1 MDGERRSQVTEPLYV
16 VARSA
21 LLDALEAIG
30 EQRDAVIVIGAQ
42 AIYLHTGDA
51 ALAVPPFTIDGDLA
65 IEPARLKAEPKLEEA
80 MLNPPVEGCP
90 GPMAW
95 RPSPSRAPRLVQRR
109 EGRR

>member
-1 MDGERRSQVTEPLYV
+1 MDGERRSEVTDPLYV

-30 EQRDAVIVIGAQ
+30 EQRDAIIVIGAQ
-42 AIYLHTGDA
+42 AIYIHTGDA

-80 MLNPPVEGCP
+80 MLKAQFRQGNQPEAGS
-90 GPMAW
+90 ATA
-95 RPSPSRAPRLVQRR
+95 S
-109 EGRR
+109 

>member
-1 MDGERRSQVTEPLYV
+1 MDGRRRSEVTDPLYV

-30 EQRDAVIVIGAQ
+30 EQRDAIIIVIGAQ

-65 IEPARLKAEPKLEEA
+65 IDPARLKPDVTREAIVSLESLFGSA
-80 MLNPPVEGCP
+80 SVP
-90 GPMAW
+90 GRKW
-95 RPSPSRAPRLVQRR
+95 
-109 EGRR
+109 